1 MNFVYF
7 IYLKKYKCKL
17 KGLVTK
23 LQLTLHLKS
32 SDPIHN
38 DTFSTASSL
47 QKLLLVVLSGIDIFH
62 LWFLAGFLQQW
73 QRKNFTQFKTHATT
87 HNSRQNDIFLIAT
100 QSKVV
105 LIGYITFLL
114 SAVVLSLRDQAFFL
128 KFKSSQIGFEIKRM
142 HRNLS

>member
-7 IYLKKYKCKL
+7 INLKKYKCKL

>member
-1 MNFVYF
+1 MNFAYF

>member
-1 MNFVYF
+1 MNFAYF

-73 QRKNFTQFKTHATT
+73 QRKNFTQFKTHA
-87 HNSRQNDIFLIAT
+87 RQNDIFLIAT